1 MHAPHSKALHLR
13 EAVLQAIQAFV
24 QTAQADREAF
34 IAHLTAKQSGQLKK
48 ELTAKRKELEQAR
61 KRLAEVDN
69 LIAATFEKLATGIL
83 ADKQFQ
89 QLNGRYLAEQET
101 LNEHIARLET
111 ILAKHQDE
119 LNNVGNFLAIVD
131 RHLEVPELTPKIL
144 REFVHHI
151 KVHERD
157 VAYKKKF
164 YTQKIGVYFNYVGT
178 IE

>member
-1 MHAPHSKALHLR
+1 M
-13 EAVLQAIQAFV
+13 
-24 QTAQADREAF
+24 
-34 IAHLTAKQSGQLKK
+34 TAKQSGQLKK
-48 ELTAKRKELEQAR
+48 ELTAKRKEVEQAR

-83 ADKQFQ
+83 TDEQFQ

-111 ILAKHQDE
+111 ELAKQQDE

-144 REFVHHI
+144 REFIHHI
-151 KVHERD
+151 TVHERD
-157 VAYKKKF
+157 GAYKKKF
-164 YTQKIGVYFNYVGT
+164 YTQDIDIYFNYIGM
-178 IE
+178 IQ